1 MQVVSNV
8 NVVTLD
14 VNGKRLNLKAGK
26 TGDVHPDHVDMLLDE
41 GFVEKA
47 SAPRKARKGGASQ
60 TTKNADGSE
69 EDEGKN
75 KKRRTRE
82 QLLGSAKTVI
92 D

>member
-26 TGDVHPDHVDMLLDE
+26 TGDVHPDHVEELLAE
-41 GFVEKA
+41 GFVERA
-47 SAPRKARKGGASQ
+47 STPRKKKATGATQ
-60 TTKNADGSE
+60 TTRGADGEE
-69 EDEGKN
+69 EDEGKT

-82 QLLGSAKTVI
+82 QLLGSAKTTI